1 MNWELRVLT
10 GSKVLRSS
18 KNLRSVRRTERPLP
32 NANLVEQ
39 VPVTSFFCA
48 NLQELLWQLLP
59 RSGRG
64 RTEKGNPKENTTYPP
79 SLEPLCLMSVL
90 NLEPGVNNARE

>member
-1 MNWELRVLT
+1 MTSKIAAETQKRKKKDVRWVNWEVRRVLT
-10 GSKVLRSS
+10 GSEALRSS
-18 KNLRSVRRTERPLP
+18 KNLRLVRRTEGPLP

-59 RSGRG
+59 RRGRG
-64 RTEKGNPKENTTYPP
+64 RTEKGNPT
-79 SLEPLCLMSVL
+79 
-90 NLEPGVNNARE
+90 